1 LTAERNQFCGLLNLL
16 TRNRYIIL
24 LYAITWFAD
33 KVRSYITRINQNA
46 KDIKEIKE
54 MLNTEKRFMDVEK
67 KLSVL
72 EELQKNKKGQS
83 GTMMMWIA
91 IILLIILF
99 YLYLRSL
106 GILK

>member
-1 LTAERNQFCGLLNLL
+1 
-16 TRNRYIIL
+16 
-24 LYAITWFAD
+24 
-33 KVRSYITRINQNA
+33 
-46 KDIKEIKE
+46 